1 MMSTMTGS
9 PFKVGDIVTLR
20 SGGPDM
26 TVVYIEPEVIH
37 FAWFVDGE
45 LKTSNLP
52 SGALEHHM
60 VALIPSAS
68 RPKAAPP
75 RSVMSNQIDDDIP
88 F

>member
-1 MMSTMTGS
+1 MTVA

-52 SGALEHHM
+52 GGALEHYPDRYISTANKS
-60 VALIPSAS
+60 VT
-68 RPKAAPP
+68 APP
-75 RSVMSNQIDDDIP
+75 RSVMSNQLDDDIP